1 MKICI
6 LSCFDDSML
15 RDTGSSTRIY
25 HLARS
30 LASLGHKVHII
41 TPNDKMTYEYI
52 DGLDVHGIKGFF
64 PKVILEIFGKF
75 LGVSRPTSLLFY
87 DLLFISRAIR
97 IIRESDAVQIEQQ
110 SACGLLAPIITRVL
124 KKPLVVDCH
133 DTFQALRVKHTG
145 IVRKILETFLEKIV
159 YRHANVVLT
168 VSEKEKECLI
178 SYGIRRRKI
187 EVIPNGVDTKAFNP
201 LLDVKHVR
209 DRYGLKN
216 FNTIIFVG
224 NMEYLPNQEAVQKI
238 ASEIAPKVQKDI
250 ANTKFLIVGRIA
262 PKMEMPSLTFS
273 GVVENVAELLNASD
287 IAIAPLLHGSGTRL
301 KILEYFSC
309 GLPVV
314 STTVGVEGLE
324 VKNQVNV
331 LIEDDMNEFAV
342 KVTKLLKD
350 GALSMR
356 LGKAA
361 RELMLN
367 KYDWKKIVRQLNT
380 VYHDLLFRT
389 NTRVARPQQGRKI

>member
-15 RDTGSSTRIY
+15 RDTGPSTRIY
-25 HLARS
+25 HLARG

-41 TPNDKMTYEYI
+41 TPNDKMTYENI

-64 PKVILEIFGKF
+64 PRVILEIFGKF

-110 SACGLLAPIITRVL
+110 SAGGLLAPIITRVL

-133 DTFQALRVKHTG
+133 DTFQALRVKHTSM
-145 IVRKILETFLEKIV
+145 VRKILETFLEKIV

-168 VSEKEKECLI
+168 VSEKEKKCLI
-178 SYGIRRRKI
+178 SYGIRQCKI
-187 EVIPNGVDTKAFNP
+187 EIIPNGVDTKTFNP

-209 DRYGLKN
+209 DRYGLRN
-216 FNTIIFVG
+216 FSTIIFVG

-238 ASEIAPKVQKDI
+238 ALEIAPKVQKDI
-250 ANTKFLIVGRIA
+250 GNTKFLIVGRIA
-262 PKMEMPSLTFS
+262 AKMESPHLTFS

-314 STTVGVEGLE
+314 STTVGVEGLD
-324 VKNQVNV
+324 VKSQVNV

-350 GALSMR
+350 RALSMR

-361 RELMLN
+361 RELVLN
-367 KYDWKKIVRQLNT
+367 KYDWKNIAGKLNML
-380 VYHDLLFRT
+380 YHNLLFGT
-389 NTRVARPQQGRKI
+389 NNGVARKQQS